1 MRHQY
6 YELSS
11 DSLDLCKGKLTPGV
25 TATWG
30 EIAGNI
36 ETQKDL
42 VSYISAHG
50 TAAWGSISGSIT
62 DQTDLIEYTDRFATI
77 SWIESKHLL
86 GQMNGYTSDGQTW
99 WMNFSTS
106 EARIS
111 LMKWTSDPSNPGY
124 FLNEVY
130 TFISPQGMLVRN
142 FLPSGSQIISIA
154 GAYRSTYMRLSAMMR
169 VSPIYTGIGMSIDE
183 TDGTPYMYISG
194 LSSKVTFWDDHLST
208 GGINIQ
214 YSEIASKSDLSQYAT
229 RQWVTGRGYITS
241 SALSGYAT
249 ESWVQEQ
256 GYLVSDDLSQYATR
270 QWVTGRGYI
279 TTSALSGYATE
290 SWVESQG
297 YITASS
303 LSGYIHFDESSPLSS
318 IGKTLPFYSSTVG
331 LFPVYQSFSST
342 WVNIE
347 MTTNPVGWV
356 TMGLACYNEDGS
368 TEIWRDR
375 FITENDMT
383 GYVSRSYVDWRLVQE
398 EGYPLSIY
406 TLADENG
413 NYTIG
418 SLNDTTHAFTG
429 IKVSG
434 SQAGTYTV
442 ISSGLQYQESFDPFV
457 TKDWLENDQEA
468 TMWLNAEITGW
479 YNTNLDSD
487 IRDITA
493 RLSALETN
501 YGDALSITNNI
512 LS

>member
-11 DSLDLCKGKLTPGV
+11 DSLDLCKGKLTPGI

-62 DQTDLIEYTDRFATI
+62 DQTDLIEYTDRFATTA
-77 SWIESKHLL
+77 WVQE
-86 GQMNGYTSDGQTW
+86 QGYLTS
-99 WMNFSTS
+99 
-106 EARIS
+106 
-111 LMKWTSDPSNPGY
+111 
-124 FLNEVY
+124 
-130 TFISPQGMLVRN
+130 
-142 FLPSGSQIISIA
+142 
-154 GAYRSTYMRLSAMMR
+154 
-169 VSPIYTGIGMSIDE
+169 
-183 TDGTPYMYISG
+183 
-194 LSSKVTFWDDHLST
+194 
-208 GGINIQ
+208 
-214 YSEIASKSDLSQYAT
+214 AS
-229 RQWVTGRGYITS
+229 
-241 SALSGYAT
+241 LSGYAT
-249 ESWVQEQ
+249 ESWVSSQ
-256 GYLVSDDLSQYATR
+256 GYLPMHTRYGTDRRMDFIPNIPEIIMGTSSTLGNIGASNITLGASEYGIHLNSGGIRYYRRSPATERAGISAAISGTSKYPEVYLMVGGSEWTTEFYDDRFHTYYNSSGVHSEIEIPYVDIISKSDLSQYATR

-290 SWVESQG
+290 SWVSSQG
-297 YITASS
+297 YITSSS

-331 LFPVYQSFSST
+331 LFPVYQSYSSA

-356 TMGLACYNEDGS
+356 SMALACYTEDGS
-368 TEIWRDR
+368 SEIWRNN

-406 TLADENG
+406 TPADENG

-418 SLNDTTHAFTG
+418 SLDDTTHAFTG

-434 SQAGTYTV
+434 SQVGAYTV
-442 ISSGLQYQESFDPFV
+442 ISSGLQYQESFSSFV
-457 TKDWLENDQEA
+457 TQSWVSSQGY
-468 TMWLNAEITGW
+468 LNESSAAIQS
-479 YNTNLDSD
+479 LA
-487 IRDITA
+487 A
-493 RLSALETN
+493 RLSALESN

>member
-62 DQTDLIEYTDRFATI
+62 DQTDLIEYTDRFATTA
-77 SWIESKHLL
+77 WIGEQDYLHKYNASGDKSMIFNTIWNSIYLRDAEQQLNITGEGIAMYSAVPYDSGVSNVGNAYFGSTNIGLNIKGHAGQVESGNAKAGIGTWFRESDSYAGAFLYVSGITGWETQFHSDR
-86 GQMNGYTSDGQTW
+86 MSVWFFSDG
-99 WMNFSTS
+99 
-106 EARIS
+106 I
-111 LMKWTSDPSNPGY
+111 
-124 FLNEVY
+124 
-130 TFISPQGMLVRN
+130 
-142 FLPSGSQIISIA
+142 GSQKREIIYKSIV
-154 GAYRSTYMRLSAMMR
+154 
-169 VSPIYTGIGMSIDE
+169 VSSDLYSYATK
-183 TDGTPYMYISG
+183 TWV
-194 LSSKVTFWDDHLST
+194 SSQGYATESWVSSQGYLV
-208 GGINIQ
+208 Q
-214 YSEIASKSDLSQYAT
+214 SDLSQYAT
-229 RQWVTGRGYITS
+229 RQWVTGR
-241 SALSGYAT
+241 
-249 ESWVQEQ
+249 
-256 GYLVSDDLSQYATR
+256 
-270 QWVTGRGYI
+270 
-279 TTSALSGYATE
+279 GYATE

-331 LFPVYQSFSST
+331 LFPVYQSYSST

-356 TMGLACYNEDGS
+356 SMALACYTEDGS
-368 TEIWRDR
+368 SEIWRNR

-383 GYVSRSYVDWRLVQE
+383 GYVSRSYVDWRLVQA

-406 TLADENG
+406 TPADENG

-418 SLNDTTHAFTG
+418 SLDDTTHAFTG

-434 SQAGTYTV
+434 SQVGAYTV
-442 ISSGLQYQESFDPFV
+442 ISSGLQYQESFSSFALNSDLAALASRV
-457 TKDWLENDQEA
+457 TD
-468 TMWLNAEITGW
+468 
-479 YNTNLDSD
+479 
-487 IRDITA
+487 
-493 RLSALETN
+493 LETN